1 MASLARQGSAVLRAS
16 GVPSAERDA
25 EVLLAHALGEEPARL
40 HARPHEAVTEEA
52 EARFRDLLARR
63 GARVP
68 LQYLT
73 GVQEFWSLRFRVTP
87 AVLIPRPET
96 EGLIEAFLRLLDRPD
111 PLVADVGTGSGCLA
125 VAVAHQVRAATV
137 HAIDDSEEA
146 LEVARQNAVSHG
158 VKGRIVF
165 HRGDLLEPLASAGL
179 EGRVDFILSNPPYVG
194 EEEMTALE
202 PEVGVHEPR
211 RALTPG
217 RDALLLH
224 RRLAREA
231 APILKPGG
239 HLIVEIGAGHEASLR
254 ALYAG
259 AFVPGRREPA
269 APAVG
274 GAAPT
279 GLEVIEVLPDLAGV
293 PRVLVA
299 RARVH

>member
-1 MASLARQGSAVLRAS
+1 VASLARQGSAVLRAS

-40 HARPHEAVTEEA
+40 HARPDAAVTEEV
-52 EARFRDLLARR
+52 EARFRELLARR

-73 GVQEFWSLRFRVTP
+73 GIQEFWSLRFRVTP

-96 EGLIEAFLRLLDRPD
+96 EGLVEAFLRLLDRPE

-125 VAVAHQVRAATV
+125 VAVVHEVPGATV
-137 HAIDDSEEA
+137 HAVDDSEEA
-146 LEVARQNAVSHG
+146 LAVARENAVAHG
-158 VKGRIVF
+158 VEGRIVF
-165 HRGDLLEPLASAGL
+165 HRGDLVGPLLTAGL
-179 EGRVDFILSNPPYVG
+179 PGRVDAILSNPPYVG
-194 EEEMTALE
+194 EEEMTTLE
-202 PEVGVHEPR
+202 PEVALHEPR

-217 RDALLLH
+217 RDALLIH

-231 APILKPGG
+231 ASILKPGG
-239 HLIVEIGAGHEASLR
+239 HLIVEIGAGQEGSLR

-259 AFVPGRREPA
+259 
-269 APAVG
+269 
-274 GAAPT
+274 
-279 GLEVIEVLPDLAGV
+279 GLEVIEVRPDLAGI

-299 RARVH
+299 RAILR